1 MAGIL
6 FILPGFLSI
15 LALSYVYVLYG
26 DVSVVEGLFFGLKAA
41 VLAIV
46 LQAVF
51 RIGGRALKSPAM
63 VLIAALA
70 FLAIFAFQVPFP
82 VIILAAGILGYLG
95 AKTGHGWFSIAG
107 GHKAAAGK
115 ILSDADSALGEAMPA
130 HARPNLQWSL
140 RVSVVLLLLWLA
152 PVALLYVTLGPDNVF
167 TQIGVFFSKM
177 AVVTFGGAYA
187 VLAYVAQEAVQS
199 YQWLRPGEMLDGLG
213 MAETTPGPLIMVL
226 QFVGFL
232 GAYRDAGGL
241 DPLQAATLGAI
252 LATWVT
258 FVPCFLW
265 IFLGAPFIER
275 LRGNVAISG
284 GMAAITAAVVGV
296 ILNLAIWF
304 GLHVLFS
311 EVATFQAELLSI
323 QVPVLSSV
331 DWASVLLT
339 LLAIIAIFRLKMS
352 VMTVLLGTAVLG
364 MAGTLAGV
372 Q

>member
-1 MAGIL
+1 M
-6 FILPGFLSI
+6 
-15 LALSYVYVLYG
+15 
-26 DVSVVEGLFFGLKAA
+26 
-41 VLAIV
+41 
-46 LQAVF
+46 
-51 RIGGRALKSPAM
+51 
-63 VLIAALA
+63 
-70 FLAIFAFQVPFP
+70 
-82 VIILAAGILGYLG
+82 
-95 AKTGHGWFSIAG
+95 
-107 GHKAAAGK
+107 
-115 ILSDADSALGEAMPA
+115 
-130 HARPNLQWSL
+130 
-140 RVSVVLLLLWLA
+140 
-152 PVALLYVTLGPDNVF
+152 
-167 TQIGVFFSKM
+167 
-177 AVVTFGGAYA
+177 
-187 VLAYVAQEAVQS
+187 QS

-241 DPLQAATLGAI
+241 DPLQAATFGAI

-275 LRGNVAISG
+275 LRSNVAISG

-311 EVATFQAELLSI
+311 EVATFQVGPLSM

-331 DWASVLLT
+331 EWPSVVLT
-339 LLAIIAIFRLKMS
+339 LLAVFGIFRLKLS
-352 VMTVLLGTAVLG
+352 VMTVLLGTALLG
-364 MAGTLAGV
+364 MVSTLAGV